1 MAGMDWLA
9 QDTVNRVGDFMD
21 SFRVV
26 RASNA
31 AAKADAA
38 AKAKNEAALDATIAR
53 GDAVNNAFNNG
64 LREGDAR
71 AAKILGPVINKSRGS
86 SDFNFINAQAW
97 QRTAEMVN
105 NLLPEDRKFDKNT
118 LRQLTRLNRLSA
130 IQALIKG
137 EAQSSKTNPDGTP
150 IKMPAKNQI
159 DAWKQNDPSYIA
171 RVAQEADQAQAELIH
186 SGHIKEGYNWR
197 TRYAFA
203 PELLAAAAE
212 VAAEM
217 AAKGA

>member
-9 QDTVNRVGDFMD
+9 QDTANRVGDFMD
-21 SFRVV
+21 SFRS
-26 RASNA
+26 AK

-38 AKAKNEAALDATIAR
+38 AKVKNDAAYVEVT
-53 GDAVNNAFNNG
+53 NAFNNG

-137 EAQSSKTNPDGTP
+137 EAESSRTNPDGTP
-150 IKMPAKNQI
+150 IKVPAANQI
-159 DAWKQNDPSYIA
+159 DNWKQTDPSYIA

>member
-9 QDTVNRVGDFMD
+9 QDTANRVGDFMD
-21 SFRVV
+21 DFRAA

-38 AKAKNEAALDATIAR
+38 AKAKNEAAREVSKAAYVEVT
-53 GDAVNNAFNNG
+53 NAFNNG
-64 LREGDAR
+64 FR
-71 AAKILGPVINKSRGS
+71 KSQAEVLPALKEATGR
-86 SDFNFINAQAW
+86 SDFNYINAAAW

-105 NLLPEDRKFDKNT
+105 NLLPEDRKFDKKT

-137 EAQSSKTNPDGTP
+137 EAESSMMNPDGTP
-150 IKMPAKNQI
+150 MKIPVKDQI
-159 DAWKQNDPSYIA
+159 DDWKQTDPSYIA

-203 PELLAAAAE
+203 SELLAAAAE

>member
-9 QDTVNRVGDFMD
+9 QDTANRVGDFMD
-21 SFRVV
+21 SFRS
-26 RASNA
+26 AK

-38 AKAKNEAALDATIAR
+38 AKVKNDAAYVEVT
-53 GDAVNNAFNNG
+53 NAFNNG
-64 LREGDAR
+64 F
-71 AAKILGPVINKSRGS
+71 NKSQAEVLPLLKKVAGS
-86 SDFNFINAQAW
+86 SEFNFINAQAW

-105 NLLPEDRKFDKNT
+105 NLLPEDRKFDKST

>member
-9 QDTVNRVGDFMD
+9 QDTANRVGDFMD
-21 SFRVV
+21 SFRS
-26 RASNA
+26 AK

-38 AKAKNEAALDATIAR
+38 AKVKNDAAYVEVT
-53 GDAVNNAFNNG
+53 NAFNNG

-105 NLLPEDRKFDKNT
+105 NLLPEDRKFDKST

>member
-9 QDTVNRVGDFMD
+9 QDTANRVGDFMD
-21 SFRVV
+21 SFRS
-26 RASNA
+26 AK

-38 AKAKNEAALDATIAR
+38 AKVKNDAAYVEVT
-53 GDAVNNAFNNG
+53 NAFNNG

-105 NLLPEDRKFDKNT
+105 NLLPEDRKFDKKT

-137 EAQSSKTNPDGTP
+137 EAESSRTNPDGTP
-150 IKMPAKNQI
+150 IKVPAANQI
-159 DAWKQNDPSYIA
+159 DNWKQTDPSYIA

>member
-9 QDTVNRVGDFMD
+9 QDTANRVGDFMD
-21 SFRVV
+21 SFRAA

-64 LREGDAR
+64 F
-71 AAKILGPVINKSRGS
+71 NKSQAEVLPLMKKVAGN

-105 NLLPEDRKFDKNT
+105 NLLPEDRKFDKST

>member
-9 QDTVNRVGDFMD
+9 QDTANRVGDFMD
-21 SFRVV
+21 SFRS
-26 RASNA
+26 AK

-38 AKAKNEAALDATIAR
+38 AKVKNDAAYVEVT
-53 GDAVNNAFNNG
+53 NAFNNG
-64 LREGDAR
+64 FR
-71 AAKILGPVINKSRGS
+71 KSQAEVLPLMKKVAGN

-105 NLLPEDRKFDKNT
+105 NLLPEDRKFDKST

-212 VAAEM
+212 VAA
-217 AAKGA
+217 KGA